1 MLTLVLFEHHLITEV
16 AAPGSFTAANVAVA
30 DDLPPPMPLH
40 HHLELPHARGFPF
53 CHFPVAHSPSFIL
66 VAAASPLARAP
77 VSICVSL
84 SLSLL
89 TWLDTSFPCH
99 LSLPTLAHAAADVA
113 KPARP
118 DATLAKP
125 PDETTGGGTLSG
137 FETLGGQRA
146 DFFSR
151 GSHVRTLILEGVEW
165 TSSNLL
171 L

>member
-53 CHFPVAHSPSFIL
+53 CHFPVARSPSFIL

-89 TWLDTSFPCH
+89 TWIDTSSPH
-99 LSLPTLAHAAADVA
+99 QHTW
-113 KPARP
+113 RN
-118 DATLAKP
+118 
-125 PDETTGGGTLSG
+125 
-137 FETLGGQRA
+137 RA
-146 DFFSR
+146 DRTPRQQNHRTKQPEGARCPVLQLRGVKGPRFFFR
-151 GSHVRTLILEGVEW
+151 GLGVCTSILEGVKW
-165 TSSNLL
+165 TSS
-171 L
+171 